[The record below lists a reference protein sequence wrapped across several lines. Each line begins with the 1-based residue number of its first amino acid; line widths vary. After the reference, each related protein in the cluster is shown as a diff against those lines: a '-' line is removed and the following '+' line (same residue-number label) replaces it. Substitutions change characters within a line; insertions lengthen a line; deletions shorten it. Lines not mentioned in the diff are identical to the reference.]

1 MACGTPALGTPV
13 GAIPEVL
20 GPLNLLFDD
29 VTPQAIAG
37 GIRRFLAEKDGGL
50 PDRCRTH
57 VAAHYDWSKVIV
69 KAEEVLVEVAREGPG
84 HGRR

>member
-1 MACGTPALGTPV
+1 MGTPV

-20 GPLNLLFDD
+20 GPLKLVFDD

-37 GIRRFLAEKDGGL
+37 GVRRFFAEADAGL
-50 PDRCRTH
+50 PGRCRAH
-57 VAAHYDWSKVIV
+57 VAAIYDWSKVIE
-69 KAEEVLVEVAREGPG
+69 KAERVLAEVAREGPG

>member
-1 MACGTPALGTPV
+1 V

-20 GPLNLLFDD
+20 GPLRLLFDD

-37 GIRRFLAEKDGGL
+37 GIRRFLAEGDGSLGE
-50 PDRCRTH
+50 RCRAH
-57 VAAHYDWSKVIV
+57 VAAHYDWSRVI
-69 KAEEVLVEVAREGPG
+69 ERLESVLVEVRREGPG